1 MRTQILWEGRFES
14 LSQVKKP
21 HQLRFL
27 LMRKEIGNEYLKK
40 KAIDTN
46 DNFIVN
52 LRNGDH
58 KSVLVC

>member
-1 MRTQILWEGRFES
+1 
-14 LSQVKKP
+14 
-21 HQLRFL
+21 
-27 LMRKEIGNEYLKK
+27 MRKEIGNEYLKK